1 MLRRLRITEASFT
14 SDIVAFGGV
23 TSVDLAHVTIAAD
36 LCFLKNLKELR
47 LSRITYKFGDAT
59 VNKLGDHPLCQPV
72 LLPKLSSF
80 YFFENRSGRAEAI
93 IGMITAPR
101 LSHSYFE
108 STSIWIPHNLP
119 VLSPLSTELL
129 RHHSEYKII
138 ISSNDFVLSTRSREG
153 GLQPSSRVAVNTWGI
168 ATAYRDEIPLKLLQD
183 FEEAA
188 PPSASV
194 DLVFGDASR
203 PARLVLEYL
212 KSTKESTCGISDNP
226 LPQLRSIQSS
236 QQCGRF
242 SFLDIEL
249 IILAR
254 ARRNPPKI
262 TIHSRG
268 IGDGRVTLVS
278 QLDPESFS
286 FIPVK

>member
-1 MLRRLRITEASFT
+1 
-14 SDIVAFGGV
+14 
-23 TSVDLAHVTIAAD
+23 
-36 LCFLKNLKELR
+36 
-47 LSRITYKFGDAT
+47 
-59 VNKLGDHPLCQPV
+59 
-72 LLPKLSSF
+72 
-80 YFFENRSGRAEAI
+80 
-93 IGMITAPR
+93 MITAPR

-212 KSTKESTCGISDNP
+212 KSTKET
-226 LPQLRSIQSS
+226 
-236 QQCGRF
+236 
-242 SFLDIEL
+242 
-249 IILAR
+249 R